1 MFCIMDNIS
10 LPIKETILFGD
21 ICDVHYGAFSLRT
34 FTIWLNDLYF
44 VWRYPMTCKLHS
56 IKYFWYTYN
65 IIACECIP
73 CLCWANTSCVQL
85 FIRNSFCWKRF
96 YLLVRDLWEGMMGQ
110 SKWDEKMY
118 SNYSH
123 TFLHLVYVSFKI
135 NIERCS
141 TFNEN
146 TTNSVTRFIND
157 IIACFTR
164 GIPSHICVLLLSFEV
179 LFA

>member
-1 MFCIMDNIS
+1 MDNIS
-10 LPIKETILFGD
+10 LPINETISFGD

-44 VWRYPMTCKLHS
+44 VWRYPMTCKLYG

-73 CLCWANTSCVQL
+73 SLCWANTSRVQL

-118 SNYSH
+118 SKYSH

-135 NIERCS
+135 NIECCS

-146 TTNSVTRFIND
+146 TTNSVRRFI
-157 IIACFTR
+157 IGSYAR
-164 GIPSHICVLLLSFEV
+164 GIQSHMRVLLLLFKV

>member
-1 MFCIMDNIS
+1 MYNNI
-10 LPIKETILFGD
+10 LPIKESICFGD
-21 ICDVHYGAFSLRT
+21 ICDVYYGLFSLRT

-73 CLCWANTSCVQL
+73 SLCWANTSCVQL

-96 YLLVRDLWEGMMGQ
+96 YLLVRDLWEGMVGQ

-118 SNYSH
+118 SKYSH
-123 TFLHLVYVSFKI
+123 TFLRLVYVSFKI

-146 TTNSVTRFIND
+146 TTNSVRRFIDD
-157 IIACFTR
+157 IIACFIR
-164 GIPSHICVLLLSFEV
+164 GIQSYLSVVLLSFEV
-179 LFA
+179 LFN